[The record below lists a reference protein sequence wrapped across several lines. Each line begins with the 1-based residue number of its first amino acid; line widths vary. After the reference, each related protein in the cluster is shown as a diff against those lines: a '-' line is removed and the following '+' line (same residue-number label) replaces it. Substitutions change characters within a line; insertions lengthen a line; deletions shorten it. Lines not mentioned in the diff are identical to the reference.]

1 MRQRKSPIHLP
12 PIEWPDRPV
21 IVFLTV
27 CTQSRKPIL
36 AKHDIHR
43 LLLDAW
49 AEAKTWV
56 VGRYVLMPDHIHLF
70 CGPRSPESPSLG
82 RWVQFW
88 KSWASRRWPRPEEQP
103 VWLKSFWDTQL
114 RRSESYEQKWEYV
127 RRNPVRA
134 SLVSQPDDWPYA
146 GEVDRLVW

>member
-1 MRQRKSPIHLP
+1 
-12 PIEWPDRPV
+12 
-21 IVFLTV
+21 
-27 CTQSRKPIL
+27 
-36 AKHDIHR
+36 
-43 LLLDAW
+43 
-49 AEAKTWV
+49 
-56 VGRYVLMPDHIHLF
+56 
-70 CGPRSPESPSLG
+70 
-82 RWVQFW
+82 
-88 KSWASRRWPRPEEQP
+88 